1 VVTGEYAPGFPK
13 LAEKMCSDGR
23 VLHTVV
29 DRPVDTKRLVLLD
42 QPQDGPQ
49 AFSQAELLLST
60 ALFPGKDGQE
70 LQGVGWGR
78 SITCRL
84 SSFIS
89 SDNLS
94 PNQRPVK
101 WTSTPGYPLGV
112 RRW

>member
-1 VVTGEYAPGFPK
+1 
-13 LAEKMCSDGR
+13 M
-23 VLHTVV
+23 
-29 DRPVDTKRLVLLD
+29 LLD
-42 QPQDGPQ
+42 QPQDAPQ

-78 SITCRL
+78 SIACRL

-94 PNQRPVK
+94 PNQRPVNVDIY
-101 WTSTPGYPLGV
+101 SRLSLGT
-112 RRW
+112 